1 MSKETIEVAI
11 FKSKFPN
18 EDFCPDNFN
27 EWVSENAGEA
37 YDMCLYLAV
46 QQLEDCKEQRD
57 ELLGVLKYI
66 VDNNDGCGIALGYR
80 ADEMAT
86 RAIKKTERTEWCLKQ

>member
-46 QQLEDCKEQRD
+46 QQLEDCKKESVPFEKVKIWLRDLKDIESDMNQIFQLTNEIEQA
-57 ELLGVLKYI
+57 LK
-66 VDNNDGCGIALGYR
+66 
-80 ADEMAT
+80 ES
-86 RAIKKTERTEWCLKQ
+86 K